1 MCHYL
6 TLISKSERSAG
17 FSLRAALLTPSQLHT
32 KLLPATK
39 RQWKSC
45 FLTEALIWPLNMQRG
60 NMAGREWIQIEAF
73 LSIYWEDK
81 EDLEQNIHLVIKI
94 PGELARWGGS
104 SSWGLLLLTFSVVS
118 PMDLSFKLADVE
130 VWCYFLFLICCLK
143 TSHISVSLW
152 PTLDVLMFKE

>member
-1 MCHYL
+1 
-6 TLISKSERSAG
+6 
-17 FSLRAALLTPSQLHT
+17 
-32 KLLPATK
+32 
-39 RQWKSC
+39 
-45 FLTEALIWPLNMQRG
+45 MQRD
-60 NMAGREWIQIEAF
+60 NMAGREWIPIKAF

-81 EDLEQNIHLVIKI
+81 EGLEQNIHLVIKI
-94 PGELARWGGS
+94 PGEFARWGGS

-152 PTLDVLMFKE
+152 PTLDVLMFKESQSQQCLENILILLIAENSLFRSRLCKNRCIGVQFIPVQMRLD